1 MWSLTT
7 GIKLDTN
14 NKKITGKP
22 PTTWK
27 LNNTFEIMFEES
39 KGK

>member
-22 PTTWK
+22 ATTWK
-27 LNNTFEIMFEES
+27 LNNTFEIMFEDS